1 MRETRDR
8 DSFVADGF
16 DHARGHGTGAGET
29 LDGAPSE
36 DARAVHVRI
45 YVRHHNTDWDAER
58 IVGRRRGVP
67 AKAVHAQRARRKGA
81 RSAGPH
87 PGDDR
92 KLIAGMPHF
101 YLVSGGFGFG
111 LSVAAGG
118 LAASLGL
125 AIATMLSTLNF
136 L

>member
-16 DHARGHGTGAGET
+16 DHARGHRTGAGET

-45 YVRHHNTDWDAER
+45 YVRHHNTDRDAER
-58 IVGRRRGVP
+58 IVGRWRGVP
-67 AKAVHAQRARRKGA
+67 AKTIHAQRAWGKGT
-81 RSAGPH
+81 RGAGPH

-92 KLIAGMPHF
+92 KLIADMF
-101 YLVSGGFGFG
+101 RFARSA
-111 LSVAAGG
+111 VA
-118 LAASLGL
+118 LGL
-125 AIATMLSTLNF
+125 GF
-136 L
+136 R

>member
-45 YVRHHNTDWDAER
+45 YVRHHNTNRDDER
-58 IVGRRRGVP
+58 IAGRWRGVP
-67 AKAVHAQRARRKGA
+67 AKAVHAERARRKGA
-81 RSAGPH
+81 RGAGPQL
-87 PGDDR
+87 GDDR
-92 KLIAGMPHF
+92 KLIAGMFHF
-101 YLVSGGFGFG
+101 TWSA
-111 LSVAAGG
+111 VA
-118 LAASLGL
+118 LGL
-125 AIATMLSTLNF
+125 GF
-136 L
+136 R